1 MDDSEYTNHEE
12 DSTNQRFRE
21 EMGSLADGLKTYHQA
36 MMEEFEVAVSGTSDE
51 IATKARERLAL
62 LLPEA
67 GNQLLTI
74 LRNGDKE
81 DAVRLNAVK
90 LIFEYT
96 LGKPAAKNTKE
107 DDVEKLIKSLQS
119 QPS

>member
-1 MDDSEYTNHEE
+1 MSDSSEQENPSDQFERLNKE
-12 DSTNQRFRE
+12 
-21 EMGSLADGLKTYHQA
+21 SLADGLKSYHQA
-36 MMEEFEVAVSGTSDE
+36 MLEEFEVAVSGTSDE

-67 GNQLLTI
+67 GNQLLGI
-74 LRNGDKE
+74 LRKGSKE
-81 DAVRLNAVK
+81 DAVRLNAIK

-107 DDVEKLIKSLQS
+107 DDVTRLIDSLMEGDKSKT
-119 QPS
+119 